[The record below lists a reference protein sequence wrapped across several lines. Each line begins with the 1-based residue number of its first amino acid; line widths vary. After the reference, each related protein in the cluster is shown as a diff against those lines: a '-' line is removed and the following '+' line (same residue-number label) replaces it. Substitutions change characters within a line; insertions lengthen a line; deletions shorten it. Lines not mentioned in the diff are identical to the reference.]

1 MFLKFFNGRRLTV
14 NFKCFA
20 FSDQENFR
28 KAMYLQ
34 QLIEKSDNIIS
45 DIIGDDLKNNYQ

>member
-28 KAMYLQ
+28 KAMYLL
-34 QLIEKSDNIIS
+34 QLMKKLNWSKILTGS
-45 DIIGDDLKNNYQ
+45 LT